1 MFVEGCRVSE
11 GIERIGRGANE
22 IQLKCIRPS
31 TQVKAGPP
39 PPLEAILVIFG
50 HRALI
55 FFCLK
60 GLGKK

>member
-31 TQVKAGPP
+31 RQVNCS
-39 PPLEAILVIFG
+39 
-50 HRALI
+50 I
-55 FFCLK
+55 FFFMNARL
-60 GLGKK
+60 